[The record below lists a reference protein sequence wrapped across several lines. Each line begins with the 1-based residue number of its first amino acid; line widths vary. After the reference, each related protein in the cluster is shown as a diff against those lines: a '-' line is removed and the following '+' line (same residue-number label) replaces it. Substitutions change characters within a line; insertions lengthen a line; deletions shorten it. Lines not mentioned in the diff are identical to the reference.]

1 MLEYVVKLVSYVY
14 DSVFKSKKEELY
26 YGSQELYCSTKSIFD
41 ILDQLSSLYRLV
53 INTLNDNN
61 ITEKE
66 KIIQFLSLLKLNIEL
81 IEFFVLNLASN
92 LSNVEINY
100 EMVAHNSNICL
111 MYENSYQKNRLFKVD
126 KKRNI
131 IIIRKILFVKSKIYF
146 DEKVIQFNDLKDIA
160 IFLDRLKKDL
170 NILKKYR
177 LKMKLVMLERYKL
190 EDLF

>member
-1 MLEYVVKLVSYVY
+1 M
-14 DSVFKSKKEELY
+14 
-26 YGSQELYCSTKSIFD
+26 
-41 ILDQLSSLYRLV
+41 DQLSSLYRLV